1 MTILQ
6 IDTGTI
12 TKNQCQGQTRWSTVK
27 VKGQDQRSGF
37 KVNGQWSKFKVKGHR
52 QGHISVSKLT
62 FRKSKQVPLPLKC
75 DLLTFRMTQIGLENV
90 LIELAVFIN
99 PYFDPEFMS
108 LALLELNL
116 PNCLTE
122 MTKIH

>member
-1 MTILQ
+1 
-6 IDTGTI
+6 
-12 TKNQCQGQTRWSTVK
+12 
-27 VKGQDQRSGF
+27 
-37 KVNGQWSKFKVKGHR
+37 
-52 QGHISVSKLT
+52 
-62 FRKSKQVPLPLKC
+62 
-75 DLLTFRMTQIGLENV
+75 MTQFGVENV
-90 LIELAVFIN
+90 LIELAVLRN

>member
-1 MTILQ
+1 
-6 IDTGTI
+6 
-12 TKNQCQGQTRWSTVK
+12 
-27 VKGQDQRSGF
+27 
-37 KVNGQWSKFKVKGHR
+37 
-52 QGHISVSKLT
+52 
-62 FRKSKQVPLPLKC
+62 
-75 DLLTFRMTQIGLENV
+75 MTQIGLENV

-122 MTKIH
+122 MAKIH